1 MNYRMISYII
11 GCIWLFE
18 AAFLLVPVITALVYG
33 EGAVLSFLWTVLICL
48 GAGALLSFKK
58 PKNQTLRARDGF
70 VVVSLSW
77 IAISLLGALPFVFE
91 GVTASY
97 VDALFETVSGFTTTG
112 ATIFSDVES
121 LPKSILMW
129 RSFTHWIGGMGVL
142 VFIMAFVPLSGGRNM
157 HIMKAESTGPDVGK
171 LVPRVRTTALLL
183 YGIYLGFTLLQFILL
198 ICGKMSAFEALNTA
212 FSTAGTGGFGFKN
225 DSMLSYSPYIQV
237 VVTVFML
244 LFSINFGAYYLAFR
258 GKLRE
263 ALNGEVR
270 TFLLL
275 VLTAV
280 IVIVATI
287 SFNVARDPAL
297 QAQFG
302 TSDNLGDI
310 IRHVTFTVASL
321 ISTTG
326 FGTVDFAVWPALACA
341 ILVLIMFVGAC
352 AGSTGGG
359 MKVSRFML
367 MFKGI
372 MRDLQAAIHP
382 KQVKQITVDKKP
394 VGQAV
399 VQATFSYFSC
409 FMVVFAASVLLLA
422 VDGYD
427 FTTNFT
433 AVAATINNIGPGLS
447 GVGPTCNYAF
457 FSPLSKIVMMFDM
470 LVGRLE
476 LFPMLILFMP
486 STWKK

>member
-1 MNYRMISYII
+1 MNYRMISYVI

-18 AAFLLVPVITALVYG
+18 AAFLLVPLLTALVCG
-33 EGAVLSFLWTVLICL
+33 DGAALSFLWTVLICL
-48 GAGALLSFKK
+48 GAGLLLSFRK
-58 PKNQTLRARDGF
+58 PENQTLRARDGF

-77 IAISLLGALPFVFE
+77 IAISLLGALPFVFT
-91 GVTASY
+91 GVTSSF
-97 VDALFETVSGFTTTG
+97 VDALFDTVSGFTTTG

-121 LPKSILMW
+121 LPASVLMW
-129 RSFTHWIGGMGVL
+129 RSFTHWVGGMGVL

-183 YGIYLGFTLLQFILL
+183 YSIYLAFTLLEFVLL
-198 ICGKMSAFEALNTA
+198 LFGDMTVFEALNTA
-212 FSTAGTGGFGFKN
+212 FSTAGTGGFGFRN
-225 DSMLSYSPYIQV
+225 DSMLSFSPYVQV
-237 VVTVFML
+237 VLTVFML

-258 GKLRE
+258 GKIKE
-263 ALNGEVR
+263 SLNAEVR
-270 TFLLL
+270 TFLLI
-275 VLTAV
+275 VLGAV
-280 IVIVATI
+280 VLIVVNIVGNIA
-287 SFNVARDPAL
+287 ADPAL
-297 QAQFG
+297 QAQLG
-302 TSDNLGDI
+302 GSDNLGGI
-310 IRHVTFTVASL
+310 IRHVAFTVAS
-321 ISTTG
+321 IVSTTG
-326 FGTVDFAVWPALACA
+326 FSTVDFALWPALACA
-341 ILVLIMFVGAC
+341 VLVLLMFVGAC

-367 MFKGI
+367 MFKGVG
-372 MRDLQAAIHP
+372 RDLRAATHP

-394 VGQAV
+394 VEQVV
-399 VQATFSYFSC
+399 VQATFSYFAC
-409 FMVVFAASVLLLA
+409 FIVVFAASILLLA

-427 FTTNFT
+427 FATNFT
-433 AVAATINNIGPGLS
+433 ATAATINNIGPGLS

-457 FSPLSKIVMMFDM
+457 FSPLSKLVMMFDM

>member
-1 MNYRMISYII
+1 
-11 GCIWLFE
+11 
-18 AAFLLVPVITALVYG
+18 
-33 EGAVLSFLWTVLICL
+33 
-48 GAGALLSFKK
+48 
-58 PKNQTLRARDGF
+58 
-70 VVVSLSW
+70 
-77 IAISLLGALPFVFE
+77 
-91 GVTASY
+91 
-97 VDALFETVSGFTTTG
+97 
-112 ATIFSDVES
+112 
-121 LPKSILMW
+121 MW
-129 RSFTHWIGGMGVL
+129 RSFTHWVGGMGVL

-171 LVPRVRTTALLL
+171 LVPRVRATALLL
-183 YGIYLGFTLLQFILL
+183 YAIYLGFTVLQFILL
-198 ICGKMSAFEALNTA
+198 LFGRMSVFEALNTA

-225 DSMLSYSPYIQV
+225 DSMLSYSPYVQV

-263 ALNGEVR
+263 ALNSEVR
-270 TFLLL
+270 TFLLI
-275 VLTAV
+275 VLGAVVLIVFSITAN
-280 IVIVATI
+280 IAT
-287 SFNVARDPAL
+287 DPAL

-302 TSDNLGDI
+302 SAENLGDI
-310 IRHVTFTVASL
+310 IRHVTFTVAAL

-326 FGTVDFAVWPALACA
+326 FGTVDFALWPALACT
-341 ILVLIMFVGAC
+341 ILVMVMFVGAC

-367 MFKGI
+367 LFKGI
-372 MRDLQAAIHP
+372 LRDLRAAIHP
-382 KQVKQITVDKKP
+382 KQVKQITMDKKP

-399 VQATFSYFSC
+399 VQATFSYFAC
-409 FMVVFAASVLLLA
+409 FMVVVAASVMLLA
-422 VDGYD
+422 IDGYD

-457 FSPLSKIVMMFDM
+457 FSPLSKFVMMFDM

>member
-1 MNYRMISYII
+1 MNYRMISYVI

-18 AAFLLVPVITALVYG
+18 AAFLLVPLLTALLCG
-33 EGAVLSFLWTVLICL
+33 DGAALAFLWTALICL
-48 GAGALLSFKK
+48 GAGLLLSFRK

-77 IAISLLGALPFVFE
+77 IAISLLGALPFVFT
-91 GVTASY
+91 GATSSF

-121 LPKSILMW
+121 LPASVLMW
-129 RSFTHWIGGMGVL
+129 RSFTHWVGGMGVL

-183 YGIYLGFTLLQFILL
+183 YSIYLAFTLLEFVLL
-198 ICGKMSAFEALNTA
+198 LFGEMTVFEALNTA
-212 FSTAGTGGFGFKN
+212 FSTAGTGGFGFRN
-225 DSMLSYSPYIQV
+225 DSMLSFSPYVQV

-258 GKLRE
+258 GKIKE
-263 ALNGEVR
+263 ALNAEVR
-270 TFLLL
+270 TFLLI
-275 VLTAV
+275 VLGAV
-280 IVIVATI
+280 VLIVVSIVGNIA
-287 SFNVARDPAL
+287 ADPAL
-297 QAQFG
+297 QAPLG
-302 TSDNLGDI
+302 DSSNLGGI
-310 IRHVTFTVASL
+310 IRHVAFTVAS
-321 ISTTG
+321 IVSTTG
-326 FGTVDFAVWPALACA
+326 FSTVDFALWPALACA
-341 ILVLIMFVGAC
+341 VLVLLMFVGAC

-367 MFKGI
+367 MFKGVG
-372 MRDLQAAIHP
+372 RDLRAAIHP

-394 VGQAV
+394 VGQVV

-409 FMVVFAASVLLLA
+409 FIVVFAASILLLA

-433 AVAATINNIGPGLS
+433 AIAATINNIGPGLS

-457 FSPLSKIVMMFDM
+457 FSPLSKFVMMFDM
-470 LVGRLE
+470 LVGHLE

>member
-18 AAFLLVPVITALVYG
+18 AAFLLVPVITALAYG
-33 EGAVLSFLWTVLICL
+33 ESAVFSFLWAVLICL
-48 GAGALLSFKK
+48 AAGALLACKR

-91 GVTASY
+91 GVTTSY

-112 ATIFSDVES
+112 ATIFGDVES
-121 LPKSILMW
+121 LPHSILMW

-171 LVPRVRTTALLL
+171 LVPRVRTTAMLL
-183 YGIYLGFTLLQFILL
+183 YSIYLGFTLLQFVLL
-198 ICGKMSAFEALNTA
+198 LFGGMNVFEALNTA

-225 DSMLSYSPYIQV
+225 DSLLGYSPYVQI

-244 LFSINFGAYYLAFR
+244 LFSLNFGAYYLAFR
-258 GKLRE
+258 GKIRE

-275 VLTAV
+275 VLGAITL
-280 IVIVATI
+280 IVISI
-287 SFNVARDPAL
+287 SFNVAHDPAL

-302 TSDNLGDI
+302 TSGNLGDI
-310 IRHVTFTVASL
+310 IRHVAFTVASI

-326 FGTVDFAVWPALACA
+326 FATVDFALWPALACA

-359 MKVSRFML
+359 MKVSRIVL
-367 MFKGI
+367 LFKGI
-372 MRDLQAAIHP
+372 VRDLRAAIHP
-382 KQVKQITVDKKP
+382 KQVKQITVDNKP

-399 VQATFSYFSC
+399 VQATFSYFAC
-409 FMVVFAASVLLLA
+409 LMVLVAASVMLLS
-422 VDGYD
+422 VDGYG

-433 AVAATINNIGPGLS
+433 AVAATINNIGPGLEA
-447 GVGPTCNYAF
+447 VGPTCNYAF
-457 FSPLSKIVMMFDM
+457 FSPLSKVVMMFDM

-476 LFPMLILFMP
+476 LFPMLLLFSP

>member
-1 MNYRMISYII
+1 
-11 GCIWLFE
+11 
-18 AAFLLVPVITALVYG
+18 
-33 EGAVLSFLWTVLICL
+33 
-48 GAGALLSFKK
+48 
-58 PKNQTLRARDGF
+58 
-70 VVVSLSW
+70 
-77 IAISLLGALPFVFE
+77 
-91 GVTASY
+91 
-97 VDALFETVSGFTTTG
+97 
-112 ATIFSDVES
+112 
-121 LPKSILMW
+121 MW

-157 HIMKAESTGPDVGK
+157 HIMKAESTGADVGK
-171 LVPRVRTTALLL
+171 LVPRVRATALLL
-183 YGIYLGFTLLQFILL
+183 YAIYLGFTLLQFILL
-198 ICGKMSAFEALNTA
+198 LFGRMSVFEALNTA

-225 DSMLSYSPYIQV
+225 DSMLSYSPYVQV

-263 ALNGEVR
+263 ALNSEVR
-270 TFLLL
+270 TFLLI
-275 VLTAV
+275 VLGAVVLIVFSITAN
-280 IVIVATI
+280 IAT
-287 SFNVARDPAL
+287 DPAL

-302 TSDNLGDI
+302 SAENLGDI
-310 IRHVTFTVASL
+310 IRHVTFTVAAL

-326 FGTVDFAVWPALACA
+326 FGTVDFALWPALACT
-341 ILVLIMFVGAC
+341 ILVMVMFVGAC

-367 MFKGI
+367 LFKGI
-372 MRDLQAAIHP
+372 LRDLRAAIHP
-382 KQVKQITVDKKP
+382 KQVKQITMDKKP

-399 VQATFSYFSC
+399 VQATFSYFAC
-409 FMVVFAASVLLLA
+409 FVVVFAASVIILA
-422 VDGYD
+422 IDGYD

-433 AVAATINNIGPGLS
+433 AVSATINNVGPGLS

-457 FSPLSKIVMMFDM
+457 FSPLSKLVMMFDM

>member
-1 MNYRMISYII
+1 
-11 GCIWLFE
+11 
-18 AAFLLVPVITALVYG
+18 
-33 EGAVLSFLWTVLICL
+33 
-48 GAGALLSFKK
+48 
-58 PKNQTLRARDGF
+58 
-70 VVVSLSW
+70 
-77 IAISLLGALPFVFE
+77 
-91 GVTASY
+91 
-97 VDALFETVSGFTTTG
+97 
-112 ATIFSDVES
+112 
-121 LPKSILMW
+121 MW

-171 LVPRVRTTALLL
+171 LVPRVRTTAMLL
-183 YGIYLGFTLLQFILL
+183 YSIYFGFTLLQFVLL
-198 ICGKMSAFEALNTA
+198 LFGKMSAFEALNTA

-225 DSMLSYSPYIQV
+225 DSMLSYSPYIQI

-258 GKLRE
+258 GKFKE
-263 ALNGEVR
+263 ALNSEVR
-270 TFLLL
+270 TFLLI
-275 VLTAV
+275 VLGTVTV
-280 IVIVATI
+280 IVISI
-287 SFNVARDPAL
+287 SVNIASDPTL

-302 TSDNLGDI
+302 SGANLGDI

-321 ISTTG
+321 IATTG
-326 FGTVDFAVWPALACA
+326 FGTVDFALWPALACT
-341 ILVLIMFVGAC
+341 ILVMVMFVGAC

-359 MKVSRFML
+359 VKVSRFML

-372 MRDLQAAIHP
+372 LRDLRAAVHP
-382 KQVKQITVDKKP
+382 KQVKQITMDKKP

-399 VQATFSYFSC
+399 VQATFSYFAC
-409 FMVVFAASVLLLA
+409 FMVVVAASVMLLA
-422 VDGYD
+422 IDGYD

-457 FSPLSKIVMMFDM
+457 FSPLSKFVMMFDM